1 MEGESEDSMQVS
13 CEQESVQ
20 SVIACEVDQKKAG
33 GNTSRDIIKLLQ
45 GKKRV
50 TLDPAKIKQWKQG
63 DKRSGNAS

>member
-1 MEGESEDSMQVS
+1 MDGESEDSMQVS

-20 SVIACEVDQKKAG
+20 SVIASEMDQKKAG

-50 TLDPAKIKQWKQG
+50 TLDPAKIKQWK
-63 DKRSGNAS
+63 

>member
-20 SVIACEVDQKKAG
+20 SVIASEIDQKKAG

-50 TLDPAKIKQWKQG
+50 TLDPAKIKQWK
-63 DKRSGNAS
+63 

>member
-1 MEGESEDSMQVS
+1 MDGESEDSMQVS

-20 SVIACEVDQKKAG
+20 SVIASEADQKKAG

-50 TLDPAKIKQWKQG
+50 TLDPAKIKQWK
-63 DKRSGNAS
+63 

>member
-1 MEGESEDSMQVS
+1 MQVS

-20 SVIACEVDQKKAG
+20 SVITTEVDQKKQG

-50 TLDPAKIKQWKQG
+50 TLDPAKIKQWK
-63 DKRSGNAS
+63 

>member
-1 MEGESEDSMQVS
+1 MDGESEDSMQVS

-20 SVIACEVDQKKAG
+20 SVITTEVDHKKHG

-50 TLDPAKIKQWKQG
+50 TLDPAKIKQWK
-63 DKRSGNAS
+63 

>member
-1 MEGESEDSMQVS
+1 MDGESEDSMQVS

-20 SVIACEVDQKKAG
+20 SVIASEVDQKKAG

>member
-20 SVIACEVDQKKAG
+20 SVIASEVDQKKAG

>member
-1 MEGESEDSMQVS
+1 MDGESEDSMQVS

-20 SVIACEVDQKKAG
+20 SVITTEVDQKKHG

-50 TLDPAKIKQWKQG
+50 TLDPAKIKQWK
-63 DKRSGNAS
+63 

>member
-1 MEGESEDSMQVS
+1 MQVS

-20 SVIACEVDQKKAG
+20 SVITTEVDQKKHG

-50 TLDPAKIKQWKQG
+50 TLDPAKIKQWK
-63 DKRSGNAS
+63 

>member
-1 MEGESEDSMQVS
+1 MDGESEDSMQVS

-20 SVIACEVDQKKAG
+20 SEIASEMDQKKAG

-50 TLDPAKIKQWKQG
+50 TLDPAKIKQWK
-63 DKRSGNAS
+63 

>member
-1 MEGESEDSMQVS
+1 MDGDSEDSMQVS

-20 SVIACEVDQKKAG
+20 SVIASELDQKKPG

>member
-1 MEGESEDSMQVS
+1 MDGESEDSMQVS

-20 SVIACEVDQKKAG
+20 SVIPSEMDQKKAG

-50 TLDPAKIKQWKQG
+50 TLDPAKIKQWK
-63 DKRSGNAS
+63 

>member
-1 MEGESEDSMQVS
+1 MDGESEDSMQVS

-20 SVIACEVDQKKAG
+20 SVIASEADQKKAG

-50 TLDPAKIKQWKQG
+50 TLDPTKIKQWK
-63 DKRSGNAS
+63 

>member
-20 SVIACEVDQKKAG
+20 SVIASELDQKKAG